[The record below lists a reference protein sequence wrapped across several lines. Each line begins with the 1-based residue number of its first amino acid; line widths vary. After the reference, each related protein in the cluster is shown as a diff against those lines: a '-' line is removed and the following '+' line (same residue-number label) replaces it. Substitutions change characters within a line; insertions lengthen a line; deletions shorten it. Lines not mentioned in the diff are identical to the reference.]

1 MSTDT
6 RQTRRVAT
14 PSEMRRLLKSPFM
27 LLTHVVP
34 AQELTRYEQKLQDL
48 ETKLAEAVFGKA
60 DDADK

>member
-6 RQTRRVAT
+6 RRTRRVAT
-14 PSEMRRLLKSPFM
+14 SSESATLAQLSMRLL
-27 LLTHVVP
+27 TIVVL

-48 ETKLAEAVFGKA
+48 ETKLAEAVFGKS